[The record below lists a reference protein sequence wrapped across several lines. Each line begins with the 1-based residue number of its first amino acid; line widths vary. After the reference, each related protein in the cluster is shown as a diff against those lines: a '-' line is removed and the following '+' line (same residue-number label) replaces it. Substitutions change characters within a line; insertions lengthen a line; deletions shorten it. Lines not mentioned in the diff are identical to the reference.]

1 LAKVAVTNKLLL
13 VDDDEILL
21 ELLKSS
27 LKPHG
32 FEVSVGG
39 SAVEALRTAYQQH
52 PDLIVV
58 DMKLPDMDGAELCQR
73 LREITDAPIIILS
86 GLQGEDAIVTGLA
99 AGADDYV
106 TKPYRIGELLAR
118 IRAQLRNSQGAY
130 AATKE
135 RMILEIGAI
144 TVDLNRRHV
153 TVRGQ
158 EIELT
163 PIEYAL
169 LLCLGRNRNEVVS
182 HRTLLAEVWGPECVN
197 QLEYL
202 RLYIRYLRQKI
213 EEDPSHPQIVKT
225 ERGVGYYIAV

>member
-1 LAKVAVTNKLLL
+1 LAKDAVSNKLLL

-27 LKPHG
+27 LQPHG
-32 FEVSVGG
+32 FKVSVGS
-39 SAVEALRTAYQQH
+39 SAVEALRAAYHQH
-52 PDLIVV
+52 PDLIVI
-58 DMKLPDMDGAELCQR
+58 DMRLPDMDGTELCQR

-86 GLQGEDAIVTGLA
+86 GLHGEESIVAGLA
-99 AGADDYV
+99 AGADDYI
-106 TKPYRIGELLAR
+106 TKPYRVGELIAR
-118 IRAQLRNSQGAY
+118 IRAQLRNSQCAQS
-130 AATKE
+130 AMKE
-135 RMILEIGAI
+135 EAMFEVGMI
-144 TVDLNRRHV
+144 TVDMHRRRV
-153 TVRGQ
+153 TVRGT

-182 HRTLLAEVWGPECVN
+182 HRTLLSEVWGPEYTD

-213 EEDPSHPQIVKT
+213 EEDPGHPQIVKT